1 MIFEQS
7 SPILGTK
14 IDPKQE
20 IISTQGIDLACG
32 DHTKLNSVINLQHK
46 ERDCSSK
53 KRAKNSKK
61 MLKIEVTITILRAF
75 YLDKRHQT
83 TNFAFLSAN

>member
-20 IISTQGIDLACG
+20 IISTQGIDLACD
-32 DHTKLNSVINLQHK
+32 DHTNLNSVINLQHK

-53 KRAKNSKK
+53 KKSQKLKKNAKN
-61 MLKIEVTITILRAF
+61 
-75 YLDKRHQT
+75 
-83 TNFAFLSAN
+83 

>member
-20 IISTQGIDLACG
+20 IISLQGIDLACD

-53 KRAKNSKK
+53 KRAKNLKK
-61 MLKIEVTITILRAF
+61 MLKNA
-75 YLDKRHQT
+75 
-83 TNFAFLSAN
+83 

>member
-20 IISTQGIDLACG
+20 IISTQGIDLACSE
-32 DHTKLNSVINLQHK
+32 HTKLNSVINLQHK
-46 ERDCSSK
+46 ERYCSSK

-61 MLKIEVTITILRAF
+61 MLKIEVTITILKAF
-75 YLDKRHQT
+75 YLDVI
-83 TNFAFLSAN
+83 